1 VSDFNQSI
9 SINRINTL
17 HPQLQASATKVYQ
30 ECVVQKIPIH
40 IVWGY
45 RSMQEQELI
54 YRYGRTIPGSIITT
68 NRPGYSAHNYR
79 LALDF
84 CFYYDGK
91 MKTWADVQGSDYWRW
106 MWIKT
111 IKKWE
116 VEGWETG
123 FRWEYNW
130 EPGHVQNLLGKT
142 LGEWYIESQQNDKS
156 RNYRNSNV

>member
-1 VSDFNQSI
+1 MSEFSRAT

-17 HPQLQASATKVYQ
+17 HPLLQASAMRVYN
-30 ECVVQKIPIH
+30 ECVAEKIPIH

-45 RSMQEQELI
+45 RSLQEQETI
-54 YRYGRTIPGSIITT
+54 YRYGRNAPGSIITT
-68 NRPGYSAHNYR
+68 NRPGYSAHNHK

-84 CFYYDGK
+84 CFYYDSK
-91 MKTWADVQGSDYWRW
+91 MKTWADVQESDYWKW

-116 VEGWETG
+116 AEGWETG

-142 LGEWYIESQQNDKS
+142 LGEWYIEST
-156 RNYRNSNV
+156 R